1 MSMVRRVIGAV
12 AVALVAVLGLLV
24 LSQSAS
30 ALTRDERCYARVAPE
45 AKLVEERVTPECP
58 PGLGWTRVRNVELPS
73 CIRELHRSLADGP
86 CADDPSPARAP
97 RTPHAALRPPCAAL
111 LQVFRC

>member
-1 MSMVRRVIGAV
+1 MSMVRRMIGAV
-12 AVALVAVLGLLV
+12 AVALVAVLGLVV

-30 ALTRDERCYARVAPE
+30 ALTREERCSARVAAE
-45 AKLVEERVTPECP
+45 AKLVEERVAPECP
-58 PGLGWTRVRNVELPS
+58 PGLGWTRVRKVELPGS
-73 CIRELHRSLADGP
+73 IRELNPSITSGA

-97 RTPHAALRPPCAAL
+97 RTPHAALRQPSAAL